1 MPPAV
6 GSEPRP
12 SWWSGDV
19 TDRPAPATGPVVL
32 GHRYRLDEVIGRGG
46 VATVHRAQDEL
57 LDRVVAVKV
66 LPPVAR
72 DSDDLRRHE
81 AEIRVLAGLR
91 HPGLVR
97 LFDADTVAVDAD
109 HVQAYLV
116 MELVAGPTLGRR
128 LADGPLT
135 ARQTAAVGRAA
146 AEAIAV
152 VHAQDVIHRDVK
164 PGNILLVSD
173 DCLDGDE
180 PAEHPVKIVD
190 FGIARLAAATRL
202 TMTGTIVG
210 TASYLSPEQ
219 AVGSALGPSSDVY
232 ALGLVLLE
240 CLTGAPAFSGTMA
253 EVAAARLARD
263 PEVPADLDPRLA
275 ALVVG
280 MTRRR
285 PEDRPSAEEVAHAL
299 SDVLDRP
306 DAVDPVGT
314 GDGELGRTRI
324 MPAIP
329 VPASSAA
336 AGGRTSPDPA
346 RADAAPGDTAPG
358 DRAPA
363 DRAPADTA
371 PDGTA
376 AVGTAARPG
385 PAGAAAPTIAPASGR
400 RRSVPASV
408 APGRRRLAALG
419 RAGSRRARVAAV
431 AVLVLLLV
439 VAGGVLAARMAAPDG
454 AVDAPDYPAVEG
466 PLGDALTRLQ
476 QEVAP

>member
-116 MELVAGPTLGRR
+116 MELVPGPTLGRR

-263 PEVPADLDPRLA
+263 PEVPGDLDPRLA

-280 MTRRR
+280 MTARR

-299 SDVLDRP
+299 GDVLDRP
-306 DAVDPVGT
+306 DAVDPVDA
-314 GDGELGRTRI
+314 GDGELGRTRV
-324 MPAIP
+324 MPAVPTP
-329 VPASSAA
+329 VPYPGPGEHALADAVSAGTAAVGAA
-336 AGGRTSPDPA
+336 AD
-346 RADAAPGDTAPG
+346 D
-358 DRAPA
+358 
-363 DRAPADTA
+363 
-371 PDGTA
+371 TA
-376 AVGTAARPG
+376 AVGTAAVGTVPDG
-385 PAGAAAPTIAPASGR
+385 GAAARGELPRAAEAPTIAPAPGR

-408 APGRRRLAALG
+408 APGHRRLAALG

-431 AVLVLLLV
+431 TVLVLLLV
-439 VAGGVLAARMAAPDG
+439 VAGGVLAARLAAPDG
-454 AVDAPDYPAVEG
+454 AVEPPDYPAVEG